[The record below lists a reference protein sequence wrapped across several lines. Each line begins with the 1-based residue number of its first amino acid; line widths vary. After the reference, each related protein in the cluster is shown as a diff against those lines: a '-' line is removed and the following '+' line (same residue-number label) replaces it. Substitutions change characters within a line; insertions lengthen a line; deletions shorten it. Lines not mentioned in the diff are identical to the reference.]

1 MTDGFALIEINT
13 KGEARLKEENGLH
26 WFDFRLEQVCF
37 DDAEG
42 TEQLAYQLPNN
53 LKDALVLVTFDYVC
67 NCSRGWEGDY
77 DCEELFNVVSHTVV
91 KENYKEFYREM
102 ITEDLNVGIG
112 GIENLDSIP
121 ENFWKDKRY
130 YQDLIASW
138 EEFYDEDFVPFK
150 KETKKFN
157 GVIDLMSLL
166 SD

>member
-1 MTDGFALIEINT
+1 
-13 KGEARLKEENGLH
+13 
-26 WFDFRLEQVCF
+26 
-37 DDAEG
+37 
-42 TEQLAYQLPNN
+42 
-53 LKDALVLVTFDYVC
+53 
-67 NCSRGWEGDY
+67 
-77 DCEELFNVVSHTVV
+77 
-91 KENYKEFYREM
+91 M